1 MAFLTSLQNS
11 IKKIDKNY
19 LLVFLIILIGFVIVD
34 CNTKMFSKMLEGNA
48 NINSGGSCGGA
59 VAKPNDPIKNPTN
72 TAKNSANVA
81 KVNALNSKNSNG
93 PTKQGLPQGIVE
105 GEHLYVSATGP
116 LGRKIPKTLEQDY
129 SVLKS
134 FGLTNLKDVEN
145 YIPSGDPAQFKDPAS
160 PKIPSFANANA
171 NANRNANRNANANAH
186 ANRNANANANANA
199 NRNANA
205 NKNANANRNAN
216 ANANSKAN
224 NNSGKWQIYGRKTCG
239 WTKKQMEHI
248 KNNNI
253 DHDYFEC
260 PDGCPDW
267 VKGFPSH
274 VSPEG
279 KQGSGFI
286 QM

>member
-1 MAFLTSLQNS
+1 MALLTSLQNS
-11 IKKIDKNY
+11 IKKLDKNY

-34 CNTKMFSKMLEGNA
+34 CNTKMFSKMFEGNA
-48 NINSGGSCGGA
+48 NINSGGSCGGGGGGGA
-59 VAKPNDPIKNPTN
+59 PAKPNGPIKNPTN

-93 PTKQGLPQGIVE
+93 PTKQGLPQGVIE

-116 LGRKIPKTLEQDY
+116 LGRKIPTSLEQDY

-134 FGLTNLKDVEN
+134 FGLTNLKDVVN
-145 YIPSGDPAQFKDPAS
+145 YIPGGDMAQFQAVAPKPA
-160 PKIPSFANANA
+160 ANRNANS
-171 NANRNANRNANANAH
+171 NANRNANS
-186 ANRNANANANANA
+186 NA
-199 NRNANA
+199 NRNANS
-205 NKNANANRNAN
+205 NANAN
-216 ANANSKAN
+216 N
-224 NNSGKWQIYGRKTCG
+224 NNSGKWQIYGKKTCG

-248 KNNNI
+248 KKNNI

-267 VKGFPSH
+267 VRGFPSH

-279 KQGSGFI
+279 KQGSGFV

>member
-1 MAFLTSLQNS
+1 MALLTSLQNS
-11 IKKIDKNY
+11 IKKLDKNY

-34 CNTKMFSKMLEGNA
+34 CNTKMFSKMFEGNA
-48 NINSGGSCGGA
+48 NINSGGSCGGGGGGGA
-59 VAKPNDPIKNPTN
+59 PAKPNGPIKNPTN

-93 PTKQGLPQGIVE
+93 PTKQGLPQGVIE

-116 LGRKIPKTLEQDY
+116 LGRKIPTSLEQDY

-134 FGLTNLKDVEN
+134 FGLTNLKDVVN
-145 YIPSGDPAQFKDPAS
+145 YIPGGDMAQFQAVAPKPAVNR
-160 PKIPSFANANA
+160 NANS
-171 NANRNANRNANANAH
+171 NANRNANS
-186 ANRNANANANANA
+186 NA
-199 NRNANA
+199 NRNANSNA
-205 NKNANANRNAN
+205 PRAAPSANAN
-216 ANANSKAN
+216 N
-224 NNSGKWQIYGRKTCG
+224 NNSGKWQIYGKKTCG

-248 KNNNI
+248 KKNNI

-267 VKGFPSH
+267 VRGFPSH

-279 KQGSGFI
+279 KQGSGFV